1 MAKKNDVKISQPVG
15 PTLAEIEI
23 LKERIGNME
32 PVEQKVVAS
41 ELRTSVILEEL
52 LLRLPEMGNAIH
64 LAANDLRRVQKAWL
78 K

>member
-1 MAKKNDVKISQPVG
+1 MAKKIEEKISQPVG

-23 LKERIGNME
+23 LKERISNME

-41 ELRTSVILEEL
+41 ELSTSVILEEL
-52 LLRLPEMGNAIH
+52 LLRLPEMSNAIH
-64 LAANDLRRVQKAWL
+64 LAANDLRRVQKACL

>member
-1 MAKKNDVKISQPVG
+1 MAKKEEQPAL
-15 PTLAEIEI
+15 TIAEVEI
-23 LKERIGNME
+23 LKERISNMD

-41 ELRTSVILEEL
+41 ELSTSVILEEL
-52 LLRLPEMGNAIH
+52 LLRLPEMSNSIH